1 MKRRAAHAVGGEMLA
16 GVGHDAPERL
26 PGRPDGRWRPP
37 RKTLDDT
44 SFRHGSEGPAGYS
57 PLDGA
62 EMITIG

>member
-1 MKRRAAHAVGGEMLA
+1 MLA